1 MCKLQFNSTLHRL
14 PTTTHCPLPHSSR
27 RSHCFDINLPGPKVG
42 IRGCAHRDPV
52 VAGAQEISRRP
63 QFLRYGGGR
72 QEECAP
78 FFKDRAF
85 LYEQFCREVLQRD
98 GWRCQVCGTMSS
110 LEVHHQQER
119 SHSGDMPCFIVYPE
133 CTTAEA
139 MQPSATAKKSCRRT

>member
-1 MCKLQFNSTLHRL
+1 
-14 PTTTHCPLPHSSR
+14 
-27 RSHCFDINLPGPKVG
+27 
-42 IRGCAHRDPV
+42 
-52 VAGAQEISRRP
+52 
-63 QFLRYGGGR
+63 
-72 QEECAP
+72 
-78 FFKDRAF
+78 

-139 MQPSATAKKSCRRT
+139 MQPSATAKKSCVRT